1 MSDQW
6 GIPGQN
12 ADPSNGPFDPQ
23 QQPAGQYPPQQ
34 PAGQYPPQFTGDAG
48 TNPGGPAGNPQ
59 YAQPGYGY
67 PMVPPQKQSNGMAVA
82 GFVLAFLV
90 WPLGLIF
97 SIIALV
103 RSGKVGGVGRKLA
116 IAGLIISIVVGAGS
130 IALIATQ
137 VSNSTAIDPG
147 CTSAESSLSVL
158 DPKLSSV
165 ESQISTDADAGDT
178 DAVRTDL
185 TNMVTYLQTAQTDLN
200 HSESVAVH
208 SQVKTQITAVNGDL
222 SSLITAFQAVAGG
235 DDSQADAMTTT
246 AQQLETDG
254 SALDTLCSSY

>member
-12 ADPSNGPFDPQ
+12 PEPANSPFDPQ
-23 QQPAGQYPPQQ
+23 QPT
-34 PAGQYPPQFTGDAG
+34 GQYPPQFTGDAG
-48 TNPGGPAGNPQ
+48 AGPGGPAGYPQ
-59 YAQPGYGY
+59 YNQPGYGY
-67 PMVPPQKQSNGMAVA
+67 PVAPPQKQSNGMAIA
-82 GFVLAFLV
+82 GFILAFLF

-97 SIIALV
+97 SIIGLV
-103 RSGKVGGVGRKLA
+103 RSGKIGGAGKKLA
-116 IAGLIISIVVGAGS
+116 IAGLIISIVVGGISVAVIAS
-130 IALIATQ
+130 I
-137 VSNSTAIDPG
+137 SNSTAVDPG
-147 CTSAESSLSVL
+147 CTSAESSLSTL

-165 ESQISTDADAGDT
+165 ESQISTDANSGNT

-208 SQVKTQITAVNGDL
+208 PQVKTQITAVNGDL
-222 SSLITAFQAVAGG
+222 TTLISAFQAVAGG